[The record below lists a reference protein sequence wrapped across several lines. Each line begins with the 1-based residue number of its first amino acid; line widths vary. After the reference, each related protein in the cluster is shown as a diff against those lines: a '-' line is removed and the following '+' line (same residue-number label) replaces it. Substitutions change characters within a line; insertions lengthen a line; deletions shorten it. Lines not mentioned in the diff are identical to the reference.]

1 MRRRPAQR
9 GAERGASVRAQ
20 ANTENI
26 FGRRYIN
33 TADNNITPGAP
44 RTIGAQIIARF

>member
-33 TADNNITPGAP
+33 TADNITPGAP